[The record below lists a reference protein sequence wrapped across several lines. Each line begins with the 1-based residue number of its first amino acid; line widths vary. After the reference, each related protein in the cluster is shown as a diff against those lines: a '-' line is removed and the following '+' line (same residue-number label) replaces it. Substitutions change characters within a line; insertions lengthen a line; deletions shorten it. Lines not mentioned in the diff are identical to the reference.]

1 MLYVLVAA
9 LTLAQLPGQYPGG
22 QYPGGQY
29 PGGQYPGGQYP
40 GGRYPGAGTG
50 IPGAGGGSGIPRF
63 PRKGKK
69 GQPNE
74 QQMRDLFDLHGM
86 LRKLD
91 AKFVYIETEDKVVV
105 QAMRDAE
112 LTKLIKGG
120 EEAKSA
126 DFQPGDHIV
135 VEAAKNDDNR
145 YVAVRINWEKAGT
158 EKEKLSA
165 SRPLP
170 EDVRFEDDYKPEKA
184 AKADDE
190 RPRMAR
196 KGEPAAA
203 PQKKAEEQKPVAA
216 SKAPAAPPVEEP
228 EAKATVVSDTD
239 SVGRIEA
246 PKVRR
251 GRPAASTRPKDLEE
265 VPERVEIAS
274 AATSSPRAVPVES
287 APTAVVTTD
296 PTTVE
301 DPLIE
306 RARESAL
313 NFSEVLPNYLA
324 KQMTTRF
331 QGDGKGQRWQPM
343 DNYIADVVYED
354 GKESYRNVMLN
365 GKAAKGKV
373 EESGAYSRGE
383 FGTIVAGIFHPG
395 TAATFKP
402 RGNVTI
408 VNRKAKLYDFKVEQE
423 RSQWRI
429 GLPGQTYYPAYRGS
443 LWIDL
448 ETARVLR
455 LEMQGVK
462 IPQSF
467 PIDTVET
474 ALDFDFVKI
483 GGGNYL
489 VPVHSE
495 ILSCFRAESVCSKNI
510 IDFRN
515 YRKFGAQSDIII
527 GQ

>member
-1 MLYVLVAA
+1 M
-9 LTLAQLPGQYPGG
+9 
-22 QYPGGQY
+22 
-29 PGGQYPGGQYP
+29 
-40 GGRYPGAGTG
+40 G
-50 IPGAGGGSGIPRF
+50 IPGGSGGSGIPRF
-63 PRKGKK
+63 PGKKTKK

-74 QQMRDLFDLHGM
+74 KQMQELFDLHGI

-91 AKFVYIETEDKVVV
+91 AKNVFIETEDKVVL
-105 QAMRDAE
+105 QAMRDPE
-112 LTKLIKGG
+112 ITKLIKGG
-120 EEAKSA
+120 EEAKSS
-126 DFQPGDHIV
+126 DFQPGDKIV

-158 EKEKLSA
+158 EKDKLAA

-170 EDVRFEDDYKPEKA
+170 EDVRFEDDYKPEKGSS
-184 AKADDE
+184 KSDPDE

-196 KGEPAAA
+196 KGEAPAA
-203 PQKKAEEQKPVAA
+203 KKAEDPAPA
-216 SKAPAAPPVEEP
+216 PAPAPAKAPAAVEEP
-228 EAKATVVSDTD
+228 EVKATVVNDAD
-239 SVGRIEA
+239 AVGRIEA
-246 PKVRR
+246 PKIRR
-251 GRPAASTRPKDLEE
+251 GARRSSVPKDLEDA
-265 VPERVEIAS
+265 PEPVQMAS
-274 AATSSPRAVPVES
+274 AARPNTS
-287 APTAVVTTD
+287 APPVAPEAAAPVVTTD

-306 RARESAL
+306 RAREAAL
-313 NFSEVLPNYLA
+313 NFSEALPNYLA

-343 DNYIADVVYED
+343 DNFVADVVYED

-365 GKAAKGKV
+365 GKPAKGKV

-423 RSQWRI
+423 RSQWRV
-429 GLPGQTYYPAYRGS
+429 GLPGQNYYPAYRGTIW
-443 LWIDL
+443 LDI

-462 IPQSF
+462 MPQSF

-495 ILSCFRAESVCSKNI
+495 VLSCFRTEGVCSKNV

>member
-9 LTLAQLPGQYPGG
+9 LTLAQYPGQYPPGQRIPNSGPYPGG
-22 QYPGGQY
+22 QYPGGGMGI
-29 PGGQYPGGQYP
+29 PGGGG
-40 GGRYPGAGTG
+40 PGAGT
-50 IPGAGGGSGIPRF
+50 GIPRF

-74 QQMRDLFDLHGM
+74 KQMQDLFDLHGT

-91 AKFVYIETEDKVVV
+91 TKFVYIETEDKVVL

-126 DFQPGDHIV
+126 EFQPGDHIV

-145 YVAVRINWEKAGT
+145 YVAIRINWEKAGT
-158 EKEKLSA
+158 PQEKAAA

-184 AKADDE
+184 KADDE

-196 KGEPAAA
+196 KGDPAPA
-203 PQKKAEEQKPVAA
+203 KKTEDAKPKETATN
-216 SKAPAAPPVEEP
+216 KAPAPAPAPVEEP
-228 EAKATVVSDTD
+228 EAKATIVVDND
-239 SVGRIEA
+239 AVGRIEA
-246 PKVRR
+246 PKIQR
-251 GRPAASTRPKDLEE
+251 GRRTTRPKDLEDS
-265 VPERVEIAS
+265 PEPVQMAS
-274 AATSSPRAVPVES
+274 AAP
-287 APTAVVTTD
+287 APTTAPPRPIETPTAVTTD

-306 RARESAL
+306 RAREAAL

-343 DNYIADVVYED
+343 DNYVADVVYED

-383 FGTIVAGIFHPG
+383 FGTIVGGIFHPG

-423 RSQWRI
+423 RSQWRV

-443 LWIDL
+443 LWIDI

-462 IPQSF
+462 MPQSF

-495 ILSCFRAESVCSKNI
+495 ILSCFRAESVCSKNV

>member
-1 MLYVLVAA
+1 MLYVVVAA
-9 LTLAQLPGQYPGG
+9 LTLAQIPGQYPPG
-22 QYPGGQY
+22 QTIPNTGPYPGGSY
-29 PGGQYPGGQYP
+29 PGGGMGIPGG
-40 GGRYPGAGTG
+40 GGPGAGTG
-50 IPGAGGGSGIPRF
+50 IPRF
-63 PRKGKK
+63 PRKTKK
-69 GQPNE
+69 GQPTE
-74 QQMRDLFDLHGM
+74 QQMRDYFNLHGN

-91 AKFVYIETEDKVVV
+91 AKSVFIETEDKVIV
-105 QAMRDAE
+105 QAIRDAE

-120 EEAKSA
+120 EEAKSS

-135 VEAAKNDDNR
+135 IEAAKNDDNR
-145 YVAVRINWEKAGT
+145 YVALSINWQKAGT
-158 EKEKLSA
+158 EQDKLAA

-170 EDVRFEDDYKPEKA
+170 EDIRFEDDYKPEKA
-184 AKADDE
+184 KADDE
-190 RPRMAR
+190 RPRLAR
-196 KGEPAAA
+196 KGDPAPVKKTEEAKPKEPAPKAAA
-203 PQKKAEEQKPVAA
+203 PP
-216 SKAPAAPPVEEP
+216 PPVEEEP
-228 EAKATVVSDTD
+228 EAKATVVSDAD
-239 SVGRIEA
+239 AVGRIEA
-246 PKVRR
+246 PKIRR
-251 GRPAASTRPKDLEE
+251 GRPASTRQNKDLEE
-265 VPERVEIAS
+265 APERVQIAS
-274 AATSSPRAVPVES
+274 AAATTSPRAPLPIEE
-287 APTAVVTTD
+287 PTAVVTTD

-306 RARESAL
+306 RAREAAL

-331 QGDGKGQRWQPM
+331 QGDSKGRRWQPM
-343 DNYIADVVYED
+343 DNYVADVVYED

-383 FGTIVAGIFHPG
+383 FGTIVGGLFHPG
-395 TAATFKP
+395 TAAVFKP

-423 RSQWRI
+423 RSQWRV
-429 GLPGQTYYPAYRGS
+429 GLPGQNYYPAYRGS
-443 LWIDL
+443 LWIDI

-462 IPQSF
+462 MPQSF

-495 ILSCFRAESVCSKNI
+495 ILSCFRTEGVCSKNV

-515 YRKFGAQSDIII
+515 YRKFGAQSDIVI